1 MSRTRVVTLQQ
12 SEDLR
17 AIAARELGS
26 ATRWVEIA
34 RLNDLRLPFI
44 VASYRPADRLPHTLI
59 WGDTFLIPWPANAAL
74 PPTALSTHGLDVALT
89 HGQLQTTSGGDLA
102 TVGGAD
108 NVVQALQH
116 RLKTLLGELV
126 YHPRYGC
133 NVALALGLPT
143 APFSSLMAS
152 AWVSESLRAE
162 PRVFQIHYV
171 TADVAGDTIQVAAR
185 ITLVGDNSPTDL
197 NLVLNP

>member
-12 SEDLR
+12 GEDLR

-26 ATRWVEIA
+26 ATRWTELA

-44 VASYRPADRLPHTLI
+44 VPSYRPVDRLPHTLI
-59 WGDTFLIPWPANAAL
+59 WGDALLIPWPANAAL
-74 PPTALSTHGLDVALT
+74 PPTAISTHGLDVVLT
-89 HGQLQTTSGGDLA
+89 HGQLQTTAEGDVA
-102 TVGGAD
+102 TVGGTS
-108 NVVQALQH
+108 NLIQALTH
-116 RLKTLLGELV
+116 RIKTLLGELT

-133 NVALALGLPT
+133 NVTLALGLPT
-143 APFSSLMAS
+143 APFAGLMAS

-185 ITLVGDNSPTDL
+185 ITLVGDNSPTDF